1 MANPQAADEPAPLTP
16 PQLAD
21 VLRLHRL
28 VALRVQQ
35 RAIRLRSLRAS
46 GTITEREFAGEIHR
60 LTRIVTRANA
70 VVAAE
75 LVEAPELGT

>member
-1 MANPQAADEPAPLTP
+1 MTRPEAADEPTPITP

-28 VALRVQQ
+28 VVERVQQ

-70 VVAAE
+70 VVVAE
-75 LVEAPELGT
+75 LMEAPELGT

>member
-1 MANPQAADEPAPLTP
+1 MTRPQAADEPTP
-16 PQLAD
+16 TTLPQLAD

-28 VALRVQQ
+28 VVDRVQL
-35 RAIRLRSLRAS
+35 RAARLHVLWAS

-70 VVAAE
+70 VVVAE
-75 LVEAPELGT
+75 LMEAPELGT